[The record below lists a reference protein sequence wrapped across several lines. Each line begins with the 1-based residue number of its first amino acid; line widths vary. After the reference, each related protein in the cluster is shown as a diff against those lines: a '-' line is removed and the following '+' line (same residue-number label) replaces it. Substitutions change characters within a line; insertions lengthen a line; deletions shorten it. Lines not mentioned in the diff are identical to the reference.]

1 MNICRANA
9 SRFFQRFVF
18 FLLLSSVI
26 SGSLL
31 NVAAQMPTPTPPL
44 IEKKDAP
51 QKVSEKTEN
60 DDEILRVDTTLV
72 SVPVSVT
79 MRDGKFVQNLRREDF
94 SIYENGVKQ
103 QIEYFAPVE
112 QPFTVVLLI
121 DRSDSVK
128 PLIDDVKKASLAF
141 IDQLRPNDRVIGIAF
156 DRNAYI
162 LNKKVRD
169 RDGLRA
175 AISGMTT
182 GTGTFLH
189 EVVEGVINRVFKN
202 LPGRKALI
210 LFTDGQ
216 DAWDWE
222 HPKPAVPK
230 TTPETNLRLAEETGT
245 SVYSIQFDSQW
256 RTKIGDRFMKD
267 IAQATAGR
275 FYRADKLKDFNKVF
289 SQIAE
294 ELRFQYSIGYYPQTV
309 AQPGER
315 RSIKVSVSQ
324 PDSIV
329 RARDSYVFVK

>member
-1 MNICRANA
+1 MNFYRADT
-9 SRFFQRFVF
+9 SRFFQRFVY
-18 FLLLSSVI
+18 FLLLSGVI
-26 SGSLL
+26 SGNLL
-31 NVAAQMPTPTPPL
+31 SAAAQTPTTAPPL
-44 IEKKDAP
+44 IEKKDP
-51 QKVSEKTEN
+51 TPKVPAKTDD
-60 DDEILRVDTTLV
+60 DDEIVRVDTTLV

-79 MRDGKFVQNLRREDF
+79 TRGGKFVQNLRREDF
-94 SIYENGVKQ
+94 RIYENGIEQ

-141 IDQLRPNDRVIGIAF
+141 IDQLRPNDRVIGVAF
-156 DRNAYI
+156 DRSAYI

-169 RDGLRA
+169 RDGLRR
-175 AISGMTT
+175 AISEMTT

-222 HPKPAVPK
+222 HPKPAIPK

-245 SVYSIQFDSQW
+245 AVYSIQFDSRW
-256 RTKIGDRFMKD
+256 RTKTGDRFMKD

-275 FYRADKLKDFNKVF
+275 FYRADKLKDFNRVF
-289 SQIAE
+289 NQIAE
-294 ELRFQYSIGYYPQTV
+294 ELRLQYSIGYYPQT
-309 AQPGER
+309 AAKPGER
-315 RSIKVSVSQ
+315 RSIKVGVSQ
-324 PDSIV
+324 PDSVV
-329 RARDSYVFVK
+329 RARDSYVFAK